1 MVLSQGIHVLVSH
14 LLSTMDPINYF
25 EDFRNVLNTMLDF
38 QVYYGSSTTFC
49 QDHLYLQPVSPWL
62 DLI

>member
-25 EDFRNVLNTMLDF
+25 EYFRNVF
-38 QVYYGSSTTFC
+38 EY
-49 QDHLYLQPVSPWL
+49 
-62 DLI
+62 